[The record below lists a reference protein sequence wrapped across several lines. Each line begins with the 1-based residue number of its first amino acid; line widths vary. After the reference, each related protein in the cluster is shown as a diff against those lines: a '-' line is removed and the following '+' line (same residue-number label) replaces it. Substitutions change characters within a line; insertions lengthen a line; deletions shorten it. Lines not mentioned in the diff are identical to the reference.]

1 MVENGGHGFYTA
13 EVAKEIIAEYFGMNL
28 NENEIQENN
37 QAVTY
42 TEKIR

>member
-37 QAVTY
+37 QAINY
-42 TEKIR
+42 TENVR